1 MAVKPKL
8 PGMSGGKDD
17 GQITG
22 PAGSQKFAKPG
33 EPHPRGV
40 SIIDESGMKN
50 DIGEKSGFTTGG
62 YIDKKGT
69 QFGESVKF
77 NHMPPGMD
85 IEDQETVDI
94 RAMPKK
100 HITETSYPGDGWE

>member
-8 PGMSGGKDD
+8 PGMMGGKDA
-17 GQITG
+17 GQ
-22 PAGSQKFAKPG
+22 KK
-33 EPHPRGV
+33 V

-50 DIGEKSGFTTGG
+50 DIGEKSGFQTSG

-69 QFGESVKF
+69 QFGESVKL

-85 IEDQETVDI
+85 IEDQQTADI

-100 HITETSYPGDGWE
+100 HITEMSYPGDGWE